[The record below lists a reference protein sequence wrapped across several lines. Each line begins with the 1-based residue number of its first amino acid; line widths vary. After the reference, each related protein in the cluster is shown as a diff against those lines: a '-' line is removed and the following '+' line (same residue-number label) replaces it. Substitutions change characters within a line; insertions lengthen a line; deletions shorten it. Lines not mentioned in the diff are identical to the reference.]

1 MDSPLPKQG
10 FSLAPAPSTDFVASS
25 EAVRLHDL
33 GKAVSKFLETSKAP
47 NTRKAYRADWAEFK
61 AWCARYR
68 RQSLPALPETVAYYL
83 ADESLRLKVSTL
95 ERRRATISEAHKAA
109 GHESPTHHAHVRLV
123 WSGIKREKGT
133 AQLHMKPTL
142 TRHLRVMVE
151 KLPDSLVG
159 SRDRALMLLGFAGA
173 MRRSELVGLH
183 LADLAFTDEGLVVII
198 KRSKTDQ
205 TGEGR
210 KIGIPFGSQ
219 LETCPVRSL
228 LRWLDESRIDEGPVF
243 RAVSRGGLIRET
255 ALSDRVV
262 ANVVKRSLIA
272 AGKSAKRYA
281 GHSLRAG
288 LITQAAMAG
297 VSERAIQE
305 QSGHKSLLVL
315 RRYIR
320 DGSLFR
326 ENAAAKVGL

>member
-1 MDSPLPKQG
+1 MTSAFASFEPSPLH
-10 FSLAPAPSTDFVASS
+10 
-25 EAVRLHDL
+25 EAKRLEGL
-33 GKAVSKFLETSKAP
+33 GKVVAGYVNNSKAV
-47 NTRKAYRADWAEFK
+47 NTRKAYRADWSEFQ
-61 AWCARYR
+61 AWCARFQ
-68 RQSLPALPETVAYYL
+68 RQALPALPETVAYYL

-95 ERRRATISEAHKAA
+95 ERRLATISEAHKTA
-109 GHESPTHHAHVRLV
+109 GYESPTLHKQVRLV

-142 TRHLRVMVE
+142 TRHLRAMIA

-159 SRDRALMLLGFAGA
+159 CRDRALLLLGFAGA
-173 MRRSELVGLH
+173 MRRSELVGLTI
-183 LADLAFTDEGLVVII
+183 ADLAFTDEGLVVLIR
-198 KRSKTDQ
+198 KCKTDQ
-205 TGEGR
+205 AGEGR

-219 LETCPVRSL
+219 PETCPVKAVQK
-228 LRWLDESRIDEGPVF
+228 WLDETRIDEGPLF
-243 RAVSRGGLIRET
+243 RSVSRGGLIRDT

-262 ANVVKRSLIA
+262 ANVVKRSLTA
-272 AGKSAKRYA
+272 AGKSATRYA

>member
-10 FSLAPAPSTDFVASS
+10 LDAVPSTLETNSLL
-25 EAVRLHDL
+25 EATRLEEL
-33 GKAVSKFLETSKAP
+33 GKVVTGYVNNSKAK
-47 NTRKAYRADWAEFK
+47 NTRKAYRADWSDFI
-61 AWCARYR
+61 AWCARFHR
-68 RQSLPALPETVAYYL
+68 HALPALPETVAYYL
-83 ADESLRLKVSTL
+83 AHESLRLKVSTL
-95 ERRRATISEAHKAA
+95 ERRLATISEAHKAA
-109 GHESPTHHAHVRLV
+109 GHDSPTQHAQVRLV

-133 AQLHMKPTL
+133 AQRHMKPAL
-142 TRHLRVMVE
+142 TRHLRAMVE
-151 KLPDSLVG
+151 RLPDSLVG
-159 SRDRALMLLGFAGA
+159 CRDRAILLLGFAGA
-173 MRRSELVGLH
+173 MRRSELVGLVV
-183 LADLAFTDEGLVVII
+183 ADLAFTDEGLVVVIR
-198 KRSKTDQ
+198 KSKTDQ
-205 TGEGR
+205 SGEGR
-210 KIGIPFGSQ
+210 KIGIPFGTQ
-219 LETCPVRSL
+219 TETCPVKAVQK
-228 LRWLDESRIDEGPVF
+228 WLDESRIDEGPVF

-262 ANVVKRSLIA
+262 ANLVKRTLTS
-272 AGKSAKRYA
+272 AGKSSNRYA

-288 LITQAAMAG
+288 LITQAAMSG

>member
-1 MDSPLPKQG
+1 MNSPLPEYG
-10 FSLAPAPSTDFVASS
+10 FILPAASPSEVVAPS
-25 EAVRLHDL
+25 EAARLLDL
-33 GKAVSKFLETSKAP
+33 GKAVSNFVESSKAP
-47 NTRKAYRADWAEFK
+47 NTRKAYRADWTEFK
-61 AWCARYR
+61 AWCAHYG
-68 RQSLPALPETVAYYL
+68 RQTMPALAETVAYYL
-83 ADESLRLKVSTL
+83 ADESTRLKVSTL
-95 ERRRATISEAHKAA
+95 ERRLATISEAHKAA
-109 GHESPTHHAHVRLV
+109 GHESPTQHAHVRLV

-133 AQLHMKPTL
+133 AQVHMKPTL
-142 TRHLRVMVE
+142 TRHLRLMVE
-151 KLPDSLVG
+151 QLPDTLVG
-159 SRDRALMLLGFAGA
+159 CRDRALLLLGFAGA

-183 LADLAFTDEGLVVII
+183 VADLAFADEGLVAII

-210 KIGIPFGSQ
+210 KIGIPFGTQ
-219 LETCPVRSL
+219 AETCPVKAVQK
-228 LRWLDESRIDEGPVF
+228 WLDESRIDEGPVF
-243 RAVSRGGLIRET
+243 RAVSSSGMIRDT

-262 ANVVKRSLIA
+262 ANVVKRTLTA
-272 AGKSAKRYA
+272 AGKSSKLYA
-281 GHSLRAG
+281 GHSLCAG

-326 ENAAAKVGL
+326 ENAAGKVGL

>member
-10 FSLAPAPSTDFVASS
+10 LDAVLSALETDSLL
-25 EAVRLHDL
+25 EATRLEEL
-33 GKAVSKFLETSKAP
+33 GKVVTGYVNNSKAK
-47 NTRKAYRADWAEFK
+47 NTRKAYRADWCDFI
-61 AWCARYR
+61 AWCARFH
-68 RQSLPALPETVAYYL
+68 RQALPALPETVAYYL
-83 ADESLRLKVSTL
+83 AHESLRLKVSTL
-95 ERRRATISEAHKAA
+95 ERRLATISEAHKAA
-109 GHESPTHHAHVRLV
+109 GYESPTQHAQVRLV

-133 AQLHMKPTL
+133 AQRHMKPAL
-142 TRHLRVMVE
+142 TRHLRAMVE

-159 SRDRALMLLGFAGA
+159 CRDRALLLLGFAGA
-173 MRRSELVGLH
+173 MRRSELVSLVA
-183 LADLAFTDEGLVVII
+183 ADLAFTDEGMVVVIR
-198 KRSKTDQ
+198 KSKTDQ

-210 KIGIPFGSQ
+210 KIGIPFGTQ
-219 LETCPVRSL
+219 AETCPVKAVQT
-228 LRWLDESRIDEGPVF
+228 WLDEARIDEGPVF
-243 RAVSRGGLIRET
+243 RAVSRGGLIRDT

-262 ANVVKRSLIA
+262 ANLVKRTLAA
-272 AGKSAKRYA
+272 AGKSSKRFA

-326 ENAAAKVGL
+326 ENAAGKVGL

>member
-1 MDSPLPKQG
+1 MDSPLPKHG
-10 FSLAPAPSTDFVASS
+10 FNPAAVPSTELVAPD
-25 EAVRLHDL
+25 EAARLLDI
-33 GKAVSKFLETSKAP
+33 GKAVSNFVETSKSV
-47 NTRKAYRADWAEFK
+47 NTRKAYRADWAEFR

-68 RQSLPALPETVAYYL
+68 RQALPALPETVAYYL

-95 ERRRATISEAHKAA
+95 ERRLATISQAHRAA
-109 GHESPTHHAHVRLV
+109 GHESPTQHAQVRLV

-133 AQLHMKPTL
+133 AQVHMKPTL
-142 TRHLRVMVE
+142 TRHLRAMVE

-159 SRDRALMLLGFAGA
+159 CRDRALLLLGFAGA
-173 MRRSELVGLH
+173 MRRSELVGLTV
-183 LADLAFTDEGLVVII
+183 ADLAFTDEGLVVII
-198 KRSKTDQ
+198 RRSKTDQ

-210 KIGIPFGSQ
+210 KIGIPLGGQ
-219 LETCPVRSL
+219 LETCPVRSVQ
-228 LRWLDESRIDEGPVF
+228 RWLDESRIDEGPVF

-262 ANVVKRSLIA
+262 ANVVKRTLTA
-272 AGKSAKRYA
+272 AGKSTKRYA

-297 VSERAIQE
+297 VSERVIQD
-305 QSGHKSLLVL
+305 QSGHKSLPVL

-326 ENAAAKVGL
+326 ENAAGKVGL